1 MRIIAFII
9 DPFTIRDILVH
20 VVEIALGVLRVL
32 LALVLVE
39 RTKELARH
47 LAGGIVARLL
57 RDQ

>member
-9 DPFTIRDILVH
+9 DPFTIRDILAH
-20 VVEIALGVLRVL
+20 VDEIALGVLRVL

-39 RTKELARH
+39 QTKELARH